1 MTPDLSNMVPVQ
13 DIPDFW
19 DTLHSSIRAFLSL
32 DYDGTLAPFSTKRME
47 AYPYPGIPEL
57 LARIRETTGDM
68 VAIISGR
75 PAAEVVRLMGERDF
89 VIVGSHGYELRYP
102 GGTTVRK
109 DPEPQQMKGLNE
121 AKLMLEKQD
130 MSGNLEV
137 KVASLAFH
145 TRGFPVVD
153 AMKIENQVHAMW
165 LNVANDRNLDV
176 RRFNGGVELISKGW
190 NKGDALRELLDLQPA
205 GTYSVYIGD
214 DDTDEDAFQAI
225 KGRGLGI
232 LVGPRYKKSGAVTYL
247 KDIKAV
253 KDFLE
258 SWLLCV
264 TTRYS

>member
-1 MTPDLSNMVPVQ
+1 MEISAMKLIQ

-19 DTLHSSIRAFLSL
+19 DKLQSSSRAFLAL
-32 DYDGTLAPFSTKRME
+32 DYDGTLAPFRTERME
-47 AYPYPGIPEL
+47 AYPYPGIPDL
-57 LARIRETTGDM
+57 LTRIRDTTGDM

-75 PAAEVVRLMGERDF
+75 PSAEILRLIGERDF

-102 GGTTVRK
+102 GSTTVVK
-109 DPEPQQMKGLNE
+109 EPEPQQLKGLKE
-121 AKLMLEKQD
+121 AKLMMEKQIAD
-130 MSGNLEV
+130 GSLEV
-137 KVASLAFH
+137 KVASIVFH
-145 TRGFPVVD
+145 TRGLPAMD
-153 AMKIENQVHAMW
+153 AERLEDQVHAMW
-165 LNVANDRNLDV
+165 LDIVKNRNLAV
-176 RRFNGGVELISKGW
+176 RRFNGGVELIGKGW

-205 GTYSVYIGD
+205 GTFSVYLGD
-214 DDTDEDAFQAI
+214 DVTDEDAFRVI

-232 LVGPRYKKSGAVTYL
+232 LIGPKHKKSDADSCL